1 MLSAFS
7 LDARRGGSRLGRET
21 SVPKEKNMAV
31 KIPAEVQEFLK
42 GKMGWVATAGKDGL
56 PNVSIKGSLRMLDD
70 EHLVFADIYS
80 LKTRKNLQENP
91 KAAVMVYEEASRR
104 AFMIQGSTEQIASGL
119 LYDQTVEGIKRVM
132 PQLPPPKYV
141 VRVTVEA
148 VFDQSAGPNGGR
160 QLA

>member
-1 MLSAFS
+1 
-7 LDARRGGSRLGRET
+7 
-21 SVPKEKNMAV
+21 MAV

-42 GKMGWVATAGKDGL
+42 GKVGWVATSAKDGT
-56 PNVSIKGSLRMLDD
+56 PNVSIKGSLRLLDD

-80 LKTRKNLQENP
+80 LKTRKNLQENR
-91 KAAVMVYEEASRR
+91 KAAIMVYEEASRR
-104 AFMIQGSTEQIASGL
+104 GYMIKGSTEQLASGA
-119 LYDQTVEGIKRVM
+119 LYDQTVEGMKKAM
-132 PQLPPPKYV
+132 PQLPAPKYV